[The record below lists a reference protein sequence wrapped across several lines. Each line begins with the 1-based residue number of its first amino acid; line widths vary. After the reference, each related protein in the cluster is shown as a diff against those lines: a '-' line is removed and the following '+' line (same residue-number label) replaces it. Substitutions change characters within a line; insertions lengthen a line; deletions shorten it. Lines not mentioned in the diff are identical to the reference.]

1 MHLASANRLAPRAPI
16 QLSKKRNQP
25 DNSRSK
31 QMNTFSIEEL
41 DREEIEFL
49 PPRVVMTTCQPKP
62 TCYQPCA
69 PKPVCEPQPWCP
81 PMEKCAPQY
90 CPPARC
96 EQPLL
101 QVGLVVKI
109 GLFR

>member
-1 MHLASANRLAPRAPI
+1 
-16 QLSKKRNQP
+16 
-25 DNSRSK
+25 
-31 QMNTFSIEEL
+31 MNTFSIEEL

-81 PMEKCAPQY
+81 PVDKCDSLINV
-90 CPPARC
+90 RIN
-96 EQPLL
+96 
-101 QVGLVVKI
+101 VRI
-109 GLFR
+109 GGIL